1 MIAHLEGT
9 IKKKSST
16 EAVIDCSG
24 VGYSVMISLF
34 TSEWLGSVGEK
45 ATLLTVLIPREDAW
59 NLYGFRDEEERK
71 LFRLLLSVSGIG
83 GKIALGILS
92 SIEANAF
99 AEEVLSG
106 NITALTKLP
115 GIGKKTAERLHLEL
129 KDKIADVLTI
139 DSGSIGMG
147 SNQIKNEGVS
157 ALVALGYTQ
166 SAAEKFVQK
175 AMKEMPGGTH
185 SAEDLIKLSLK
196 IAMK

>member
-9 IKKKSST
+9 IARKSST
-16 EAVIDCSG
+16 ESVIDCGG
-24 VGYSVMISLF
+24 VGYLVMISLN
-34 TSEWLGSVGEK
+34 TSDKLGDIGDK
-45 ATLLTVLIPREDAW
+45 ARLLTVLIPREDAW
-59 NLYGFRDEEERK
+59 NLYGFADEEERT

-92 SIEANAF
+92 SIEAESF
-99 AEEVLSG
+99 AQEVLSG

-129 KDKIADVLTI
+129 RDKIANVLAI
-139 DSGSIGMG
+139 DESSVRTG
-147 SNQIKNEGVS
+147 SNQIKNEAVA

-166 SAAEKFVQK
+166 SMADKFISK
-175 AMKEMPGGTH
+175 AIKESSGDFN
-185 SAEDLIKLSLK
+185 AEDLIKLSLK